1 MIICAKIPSFAGVW
15 YFAGVYD
22 DLPVF
27 TLSRVAA
34 RRLSRDKA
42 FRGAEWCEKKSLWA
56 GTRCWVCKA

>member
-1 MIICAKIPSFAGVW
+1 MIICAKIPSFAGIW

-42 FRGAEWCEKKSLWA
+42 IRGAEWCEKKSLWA
-56 GTRCWVCKA
+56 GTRCWVGK